1 MSQPFWSSFKLT
13 YKCKGFFRLSRQR
26 LLMSPEEVTTLGDAA
41 LVSFYEVLHKGSEQV
56 AVKGQGD
63 GNFLFLML
71 QG

>member
-1 MSQPFWSSFKLT
+1 MRQPFWSSVELT
-13 YKCKGFFRLSRQR
+13 YKCKFFFRVSRKR
-26 LLMSPEEVTTLGDAA
+26 LLMSPEAVTTFGDAA
-41 LVSFYEVLHKGSEQV
+41 LVSFYEVLHKGSGQM

>member
-1 MSQPFWSSFKLT
+1 MSQPFWSSFELT

-26 LLMSPEEVTTLGDAA
+26 LLLSPEAVRAFEDAA
-41 LVSFYEVLHKGSEQV
+41 FVSFYEVLHKGSGQV

-71 QG
+71 QD